1 MSCGSKNFIIFGG
14 ILVIILLIFLL
25 FRRKNKKIE
34 NFGPVKTIR
43 RIPKND
49 CYRLCGQ
56 YYMQCMGTVRGEVDA
71 DGCAIRRRN
80 CMAECNYSDYHRL

>member
-1 MSCGSKNFIIFGG
+1 MSCGVKNIIIFAG
-14 ILVIILLIFLL
+14 ILLIILLIFLL
-25 FRRKNKKIE
+25 FKRKNNIE

-56 YYMQCMGTVRGEVDA
+56 YYMQCMGTVRGEIDA
-71 DGCAIRRRN
+71 DSCAIRRRN
-80 CMAECNYSDYHRL
+80 CIAECNYSDYHRL